1 MTCSIDPMNLDTGG
15 GIGQTHPLSRVQ
27 DIQDGIQSVYDVEIK
42 SHSTKARSQ
51 VVIWSNKPLSYVQ
64 AALKSIG
71 EGSHYSAPAS
81 SPGTWFAGQ
90 FSTAE
95 IAYTY
100 SI

>member
-71 EGSHYSAPAS
+71 EGSHYSTPTP
-81 SPGTWFAGQ
+81 SPSTWLTWEFATAGTV
-90 FSTAE
+90 
-95 IAYTY
+95 
-100 SI
+100 